1 MSVRYGNK
9 PTKWTADVEGW
20 PHADPDRRWGSQR
33 YWTWVVDY
41 KYPFSLLRL
50 QDQNQKEIVCNQKAV
65 KMQHGLMHY
74 VHDGDAAFWTLQEL
88 PEFRHH
94 DQDYAH
100 QDCGTTGQVGRFGT
114 NGAEKLVLHGCW
126 SDIRLNTRSLR
137 DEYRV
142 LRCRRTTWKDIKELL
157 HWSRVTDDTAMEIRF
172 DQLCYYE
179 LPK

>member
-33 YWTWVVDY
+33 YWTWVVDN

-50 QDQNQKEIVCNQKAV
+50 QDQNQREIVCDHYAV
-65 KMQHGLMHY
+65 KTQHGLMHY

-100 QDCGTTGQVGRFGT
+100 QDCGTMDKLGGLARMERRSWCCM
-114 NGAEKLVLHGCW
+114 GAEVTSDWTTDHWEMSTVSWDAAGRHG
-126 SDIRLNTRSLR
+126 NTSRSC
-137 DEYRV
+137 Y
-142 LRCRRTTWKDIKELL
+142 
-157 HWSRVTDDTAMEIRF
+157 TDQGWQMTQRWEIRF
-172 DQLCYYE
+172 DQLCY
-179 LPK
+179 